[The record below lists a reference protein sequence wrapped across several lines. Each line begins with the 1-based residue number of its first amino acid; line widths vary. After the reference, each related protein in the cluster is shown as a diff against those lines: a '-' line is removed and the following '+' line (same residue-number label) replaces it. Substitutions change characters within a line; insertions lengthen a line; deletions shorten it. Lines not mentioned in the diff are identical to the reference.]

1 MRINFA
7 RSDEKRRLNISTKTS
22 YNTARY
28 CDPAIRVYTSRFDP
42 MSSFVYPSS
51 TTPIDILLGC
61 TGSIASVKLPCLSLH
76 LHSLGY
82 THSIVLTKS
91 ASFFI
96 DEEHEGSARVYDE
109 ERYLKWRELVDE
121 GKVQVYR
128 GDDEWNCLRGEG
140 VRSEGEGSV
149 SVCEGEKTRKN
160 FTCPVLHITLRSTH
174 RLLLLAP
181 LSANSLSKYAL
192 GLCDDTL
199 SSLVRAWEVTKKS
212 AVICPAMNTDMWEH
226 PVTGKRLI
234 ELKGF
239 WSKGS
244 ECVIVQVRESTLRGG
259 ERDEDEP
266 ISVEL
271 TLRKFKTNEETFASL
286 IEACG

>member
-1 MRINFA
+1 
-7 RSDEKRRLNISTKTS
+7 
-22 YNTARY
+22 
-28 CDPAIRVYTSRFDP
+28 

-51 TTPIDILLGC
+51 KTPIDILLGC

-140 VRSEGEGSV
+140 VRCGGKGSV
-149 SVCEGEKTRKN
+149 SVCEGEKTKKN

-244 ECVIVQVRESTLRGG
+244 ECVIVQPAVKMLACGTEGRGAMAEIDDVVKVVNGLLPRGG
-259 ERDEDEP
+259 GKRETRGERIKRMVVEAARKKFEERKEV
-266 ISVEL
+266 SVIMGAE
-271 TLRKFKTNEETFASL
+271 RSDDV
-286 IEACG
+286 